1 MLFFFR
7 IFSFFF
13 SSLFRETRRKTKW
26 NAESWASPKQ
36 KKGRDR
42 ERKRLA
48 DRWVV
53 VDMKERKEKQRKSNA
68 SLSES
73 VCTSLSL
80 SLCVCLVSDGLTA
93 PCFSLY
99 ILSLSLSYTTSQ
111 WDPRFGVLHVA
122 LRDLR
127 ARRESLSGVFN

>member
-42 ERKRLA
+42 ERKRLV

-80 SLCVCLVSDGLTA
+80 SL
-93 PCFSLY
+93 
-99 ILSLSLSYTTSQ
+99 SLSLCVPGFGRPHRALFLALYPFSFSLLYHVTVGSTLWSP
-111 WDPRFGVLHVA
+111 PRGASRFT
-122 LRDLR
+122 R
-127 ARRESLSGVFN
+127 